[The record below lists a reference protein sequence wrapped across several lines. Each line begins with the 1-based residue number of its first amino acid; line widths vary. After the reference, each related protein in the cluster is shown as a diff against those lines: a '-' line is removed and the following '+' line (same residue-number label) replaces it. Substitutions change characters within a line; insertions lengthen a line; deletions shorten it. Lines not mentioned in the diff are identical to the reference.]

1 MKVLKFGGTSVG
13 STEALLQVKKIAQNL
28 RSEAVVVVSALGGVT
43 DSLLKAASL
52 AVIADD
58 RYFDIIAEIRER
70 HHRIISEL
78 VDEPRRHDITM
89 LINSL
94 LDELSGILH
103 GVKLLGELSERSS
116 NLIVSYGER
125 MSYPIVTAVLG
136 AESVYSPSLIKT
148 RRTLT
153 GKTVLEQEVSS
164 SLIRDAF
171 AKGNSRSKITV
182 MPGFISSDI
191 ETAVITNLGRGGSD
205 YTASIVASALDAE
218 VLEIWTDVDGF
229 LTADPRV
236 VPNAYVIDRLTYT
249 EAMELCNF
257 GAKVIYPPTIHPA
270 FHKNIPLVVKN
281 TFNPE
286 APGTLITATAPKN
299 PEKPIRGI
307 SSINDTSLVTVKG
320 LGMVGIV
327 GINARIFTALAAR
340 GISVFLVSQAS
351 SENNTSFAVRTEDAS
366 PAVAILKEEFESEL
380 ANGELS
386 DISARTDLATVAVVG
401 ENMKGRAG
409 IAGKLFGTLGRGG
422 VNVVTLAMGE
432 SQINISFIIEKKN
445 LRKTL
450 LIIHDSLLLSEIRQ
464 LNLFV
469 TGIGNV
475 GAKLLKQI
483 AKQKQILLE
492 QKKLQ
497 INLLGV
503 ANSRKSVFDPEGI
516 DIEHYAEIL
525 DSKGIMTTAEEVVS
539 KAIEMD
545 VHNAVVVDC
554 TASPEI
560 AGQYM
565 KLLSHNVNVVAANK
579 IAASSDYSNYL
590 SLKNEAAA
598 RDIKFLFETNVGAGL
613 PVISTINN
621 MVNCGDSILGIEA
634 VVSGTLN
641 FIFDVLSAEVPF
653 SKAVEMAREQG
664 YSEPDPRIDLSGT
677 DVARKIVILAREA
690 GYQVDVNQVDLIP
703 VIGKEYFKGDVDTFM
718 KRLPELDNKMEE
730 LRLSAEARGEK
741 LRFVARLRTNGKVE
755 AKLCGVADDHP
766 FHNLESSNNI
776 IAITTDR
783 YKDYPIIIKGY
794 GAGAEVTAAGVFADI
809 ISIANIR

>member
-13 STEALLQVKKIAQNL
+13 SIEALLQVKKITQNL
-28 RSEAVVVVSALGGVT
+28 HSEAVIVVSALGGVT

-58 RYFDIIAEIRER
+58 GYFDIVAEIRER
-70 HHRIISEL
+70 HHRIIREL

-89 LINSL
+89 LIDSL

-136 AESVYSPSLIKT
+136 AASVYSPSLIKT
-148 RRTLT
+148 SRTLT
-153 GKTVLEQEVSS
+153 GKTVLEQEVSTN
-164 SLIRDAF
+164 LIRDAF
-171 AKGNSRSKITV
+171 ANSNNRSGITV

-191 ETAVITNLGRGGSD
+191 DTGVITNLGRGGSD

-351 SENNTSFAVRTEDAS
+351 SENNTSFAVRTEDAA

-516 DIEHYAEIL
+516 DIDRYAEIL
-525 DSKGIMTTAEEVVS
+525 DNRGVKTTAEEVIS

-565 KLLSHNVNVVAANK
+565 RLLSHNVNIVAANK

-690 GYQVDVNQVDLIP
+690 GYKVDVNQVDLIP
-703 VIGKEYFKGDVDTFM
+703 VIGKEYFEGDVDSFM
-718 KRLPELDNKMEE
+718 KRLPELDKEMEE
-730 LRLSAEARGEK
+730 LRLNAEARGEK
-741 LRFVARLRTNGKVE
+741 LRFVARLRTDGKVE
-755 AKLCGVADDHP
+755 AKLCGVAADHP